1 MSQEKHIN
9 PLPDPSRLDSIPL
22 ESLEAMVKRYLE
34 YCLTNRNA
42 SDNHDAREREELRK
56 LAGLY
61 NVKTARVLMLRHVTL
76 FPVRGSNTIL
86 KGSLEKIKALIY
98 HLQAI
103 SGAIDWKYQNTQ
115 HVKIMNFKKHI
126 DVVVDVLQAAVRI
139 DPHTS
144 QLLNSDGVIFA

>member
-1 MSQEKHIN
+1 
-9 PLPDPSRLDSIPL
+9 
-22 ESLEAMVKRYLE
+22 
-34 YCLTNRNA
+34 
-42 SDNHDAREREELRK
+42 
-56 LAGLY
+56 
-61 NVKTARVLMLRHVTL
+61 
-76 FPVRGSNTIL
+76 VRGSNTIL